1 MALLECVLLSDGT
14 FELDMGLLVW
24 MKSQY
29 YGKKYS
35 CVARSMLVVT
45 DEARVL
51 LDTGCG
57 DVPASVKK
65 EYKFQRPSTLID
77 DLKKAG
83 CEPEDITIV
92 INTHLHFDHCGWN
105 RSFKKARFLVQKAE
119 LEYAQNPHK
128 FQRGGY
134 HKPFFDAT
142 KFELIDGDFKV
153 TDEVRI
159 VLTPG
164 HTPGHQSVIVTS
176 GGKNIVFCGDTGAVA
191 ENIQK
196 RNVIGI
202 TTDPVECLGSI
213 DLLRGIPDAFYVYAH
228 DNEQPQLPRA

>member
-1 MALLECVLLSDGT
+1 MVVKECLLLSDGT

-29 YGKKYS
+29 YGKKYT

-45 DEARVL
+45 DEETVL

-57 DVPASVKK
+57 DVPQKVQE
-65 EYKFQRPSTLID
+65 EYKFQRPLTLLD
-77 DLKKAG
+77 DLKTVG
-83 CEPEDITIV
+83 YRPEDISIV

-105 RSFKKARFLVQKAE
+105 RAFKKARFMVQRSE
-119 LEYAQNPHK
+119 LAYAQDPHR

-142 KFELIDGDFKV
+142 KFEIIDGNHLV
-153 TDEVRI
+153 TEDISI
-159 VLTPG
+159 VPTPG
-164 HTPGHQSVIVTS
+164 HTPGHQSVVVRS
-176 GGKNIVFCGDTGAVA
+176 GNKNIVFCGDTGAVA
-191 ENIQK
+191 ENILK

-213 DLLRGIPDAFYVYAH
+213 DHLRAIPDAFYVYAH
-228 DNEQPQLPRA
+228 DNEQPQLP

>member
-1 MALLECVLLSDGT
+1 VAVTECLLLSDGT

-29 YGKKYS
+29 YGKKYL

-45 DEARVL
+45 DKELVL

-57 DVPASVKK
+57 NVPEKVKK
-65 EYKFQRPSTLID
+65 EYKFQRPVTLID

-83 CEPEDITIV
+83 YGPEDISIV

-105 RSFKKARFLVQKAE
+105 KTFKKARFIVQRAE
-119 LEYAQNPHK
+119 LVYAHDPHK
-128 FQRGGY
+128 FQQGGY

-142 KFELIDGDFKV
+142 KFELIDGDHKV
-153 TDEVRI
+153 TEDIEI
-159 VLTPG
+159 LSTPG
-164 HTPGHQSVIVTS
+164 HTPGHQSVVIKK
-176 GGKNIVFCGDTGAVA
+176 GKKNIVFCGDTGAVA
-191 ENIQK
+191 ENILK

-202 TTDPVECLGSI
+202 TTDPVDCLGSI
-213 DLLRGIPDAFYVYAH
+213 DRLRGIPEAFFVYAH
-228 DNEQPQLPRA
+228 DNEQPLLPRA

>member
-1 MALLECVLLSDGT
+1 MAVKKCVLLSDGT
-14 FELDMGLLVW
+14 FELDLGLLVW

-29 YGKKYS
+29 YGKKYT
-35 CVARSMLVVT
+35 CVARSMLVIT
-45 DEARVL
+45 DKDLVL

-57 DVPASVKK
+57 DIPASVKK

-83 CEPEDITIV
+83 YEPDDVTIV

-105 RSFKKARFLVQKAE
+105 RSFKKARFLVHKAE
-119 LEYAQNPHK
+119 LEYAQKPHK
-128 FQRGGY
+128 FQQGGY
-134 HKPFFDAT
+134 HKPFFDAM
-142 KFELIDGDFKV
+142 KFELIEGYYKLSEDIK
-153 TDEVRI
+153 I
-159 VLTPG
+159 VPTPG
-164 HTPGHQSVIVTS
+164 HTPGHLSIIVRA

-191 ENIQK
+191 ENIQR

-202 TTDPVECLGSI
+202 TTDPVKCLESI

-228 DNEQPQLPRA
+228 DNEQPRLPRA

>member
-1 MALLECVLLSDGT
+1 MVVKECLLLSDGT

-29 YGKKYS
+29 YGKKYT

-45 DEARVL
+45 DEDLVL

-57 DVPASVKK
+57 DVPEKVKK
-65 EYKFQRPSTLID
+65 EYKFQRPVTIID

-83 CEPEDITIV
+83 HRPEDITIV

-105 RSFKKARFLVQKAE
+105 KTFKKARFIVQRSE
-119 LEYAQNPHK
+119 FEYAFDPHK

-134 HKPFFDAT
+134 HKPFFDAM
-142 KFELIDGDFKV
+142 KFELIDGDHKV
-153 TDEVRI
+153 TEDLRI
-159 VLTPG
+159 VSTPG
-164 HTPGHQSVIVTS
+164 HTPGHQSVVVRE
-176 GGKNIVFCGDTGAVA
+176 GKWNIVFCGDTGAVA
-191 ENIQK
+191 ENILK

-202 TTDPVECLGSI
+202 TTDPVDCLRSI
-213 DLLRGIPDAFYVYAH
+213 DRLRGIPDAFYVYAH